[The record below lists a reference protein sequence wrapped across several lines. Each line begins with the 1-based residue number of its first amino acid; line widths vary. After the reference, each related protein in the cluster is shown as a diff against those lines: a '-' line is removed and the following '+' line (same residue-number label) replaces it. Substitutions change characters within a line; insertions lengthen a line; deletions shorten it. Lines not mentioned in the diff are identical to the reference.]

1 MTYPF
6 CNDNMSITTIR
17 KEKEMVCIEE
27 VKDITSEI
35 AELLASATKEQKQQ
49 IKWILIGAQ
58 ITSEGSRAKKT
69 EVV

>member
-1 MTYPF
+1 
-6 CNDNMSITTIR
+6 
-17 KEKEMVCIEE
+17 MVSIEE